1 MDVNVVKLLK
11 NVRNW
16 LYLISRWENGVEI
29 LCWLVARSQS
39 VKVGIGILPPYKLH
53 VVLYSGFC
61 CAPSWLIESCRI
73 MVDYQKETSCLL
85 SSLWDEECRVHQ

>member
-1 MDVNVVKLLK
+1 MDVNVVKLLN

-16 LYLISRWENGVEI
+16 RCLISRWENGGRI
-29 LCWLVARSQS
+29 LCWLVARSQY

-61 CAPSWLIESCRI
+61 AL
-73 MVDYQKETSCLL
+73 
-85 SSLWDEECRVHQ
+85 RVG